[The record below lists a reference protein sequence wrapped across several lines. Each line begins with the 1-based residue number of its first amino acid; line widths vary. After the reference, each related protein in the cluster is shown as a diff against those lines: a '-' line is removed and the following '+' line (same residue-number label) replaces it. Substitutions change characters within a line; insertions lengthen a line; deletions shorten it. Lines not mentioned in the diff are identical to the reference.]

1 MKKNL
6 VIGLIGHDR
15 VGLVDDLTKLVV
27 DVHGNIEAS
36 RMAHLGGE
44 FAILMY
50 IILPSESVDDL
61 TSSVN
66 QLTDEGFRVIVTETK
81 HSDPSKYVGWLPYRI
96 EVNGA
101 DHEGIIHKV
110 SHQIAGFGIN
120 IESMETNIV
129 KAPISGTPVFTL
141 SAVVFV
147 PPDKSQHD
155 WYDKMKRIGD
165 ELNVDIEVIPY
176 KG

>member
-1 MKKNL
+1 MNKNI
-6 VIGLIGHDR
+6 VISLIGHDR
-15 VGLVDDLTKLVV
+15 VGLVEELTKIVV
-27 DVHGNIEAS
+27 DLKGNIEAS

-44 FAILMY
+44 FAILMF
-50 IILPSESVDDL
+50 IALPPESQANL
-61 TSSVN
+61 N
-66 QLTDEGFRVIVTETK
+66 QKVKKLSDEGFKIIITETK
-81 HSDPSKYVGWLPYRI
+81 HSDPSKYTGWLPYRI

-120 IESMETNIV
+120 IESMETNVV
-129 KAPISGTPVFTL
+129 KAPISGTPLFTL
-141 SAVVFV
+141 TAVIFV
-147 PPDKSQHD
+147 PPDQAHHNWSEKLQ
-155 WYDKMKRIGD
+155 IVGD